1 MPGGKPAAAIGGI
14 GLHAGYSRRGKGWAT
29 VTEVV
34 NFPLE
39 DGGTLTVQAAGADM
53 ASGLDLASVED
64 RLMRSGETLES
75 ALGKVTPGLKAVV
88 TRLQKLSPDGMSVE
102 FGLSVTAETG
112 VVVAKGSAEVH
123 FTVTLTWGGQHEAP
137 NG

>member
-1 MPGGKPAAAIGGI
+1 M
-14 GLHAGYSRRGKGWAT
+14 
-29 VTEVV
+29 TEVV